1 MMYTHEKVYRSITYF
16 LMQIVPSGVVVTD
29 GESYGVRLD
38 DPRGQSPSVAVVIDQ
53 SGSTAIELG
62 SNSIQFNATITIS
75 ALSRFQRDALK
86 SIIMSGLFNTEIP
99 VYSAF
104 DEFIPS
110 GVIERYLDLGDYF
123 KIRDMP
129 NFATNREKFFWVSVV
144 FVDLDLLG
152 T

>member
-1 MMYTHEKVYRSITYF
+1 M
-16 LMQIVPSGVVVTD
+16 TD

-53 SGSTAIELG
+53 SGPIPIELG

-86 SIIMSGLFNTEIP
+86 SIVMSGLFHKEIP
-99 VYSAF
+99 VYGAF
-104 DEFIPS
+104 NDFIPS
-110 GVIERYLDLGDYF
+110 GTIEQYLDVGDYF

-129 NFATNREKFFWVSVV
+129 NFTTNREKFFWVSVV